1 MLNFYALLPALF
13 VLSAILF
20 LTALSHLFATRR
32 HWRARRH
39 FSALHR
45 SAWMLVF
52 LLAAALTCGLGISLR
67 GYRLLTTEEPV
78 ASLSARRTGPQQF
91 ALRVDFADGGHRSA
105 TLNGD
110 EWQLDARV
118 IKWTPRAIELG
129 AEPLYRVDRLSGR
142 FRDAAQAAATTP
154 SVVDFGGDS
163 ILDLW
168 QLKRQFPQW
177 LPWIDAEYGSAAY
190 LPMLDGANYRVSLSA
205 SGGLIARPA
214 DQATADK
221 LKKAGW

>member
-1 MLNFYALLPALF
+1 
-13 VLSAILF
+13 
-20 LTALSHLFATRR
+20 
-32 HWRARRH
+32 
-39 FSALHR
+39 
-45 SAWMLVF
+45 
-52 LLAAALTCGLGISLR
+52 LTCGLGISLR
-67 GYRLLTTEEPV
+67 GYRLLTAEEPV
-78 ASLSARRTGPQQF
+78 ASLSARQTGPQQF
-91 ALRVDFADGGHRSA
+91 SLRVDFPDGSHRSA
-105 TLNGD
+105 ALNGD

-142 FRDAAQAAATTP
+142 YRDATQAAATTP
-154 SVVDFGGDS
+154 SVVDLSTES

-190 LPMLDGANYRVSLSA
+190 LPMIDGANYRVSLSA
-205 SGGLIARPA
+205 SGGLVARPA
-214 DQATADK
+214 DQASADK